1 MDVPTMQRVSDSMFQ
16 FGLEQNLPGMKQPLT
31 QPYNML
37 NMIQPEPG
45 MIR

>member
-1 MDVPTMQRVSDSMFQ
+1 MDVPTIQRVSDSMFQ
-16 FGLEQNLPGMKQPLT
+16 FGLEPAELG
-31 QPYNML
+31 PYLMT